1 MFNVLKRFLSKN
13 SKTSIDKFFPETPKR
28 KVKEWEKRGVDK
40 DEFFRRK
47 YSFMKDESKVL
58 LKKKIDREKRYKD
71 LKSSTRREDRYGDSR
86 YGNDRYS
93 NNRYGND
100 RFNNDVDRDPLNKSS
115 FYEYVYGTHSVL
127 SALKAQKRYL
137 YNRLF
142 MYNPKEKAEEIN
154 KYAKKYGI
162 KIEQRTSKNDLNILT
177 NNAVHNG
184 VVLETRKLQVPDLLS
199 LGDVNAEDNTY
210 EMTIMNDESKES
222 VDKSVVRQSKGY
234 PFALYLDEITDPQ
247 NIGAIIR
254 SAFYLGV
261 DFIITPD
268 HNTAKLGPAASKA
281 SAGALDLMDIYQV
294 SSPLKFLRN
303 VAEQTPWRIVST
315 DLKPGDK
322 NIDINSL
329 STILEESPI
338 ILVLGSEGEGVRA
351 NIKNLSDFIV
361 KINKNRSGDSIVD
374 SMNVNAATSVL
385 LSKFLV

>member
-1 MFNVLKRFLSKN
+1 MPSLFATMFNIKRFLSKN
-13 SKTSIDKFFPETPKR
+13 SKSSIDKFFPETPKR
-28 KVKEWEKRGVDK
+28 KVKEWERRGVDK
-40 DEFFRRK
+40 DEFFRKK
-47 YSFMKDESKVL
+47 YSFMKDGSKQL
-58 LKKKIDREKRYKD
+58 LKKKIDRERRYKD
-71 LKSSTRREDRYGDSR
+71 LKSSRHDNSR
-86 YGNDRYS
+86 YDFKRNEFVRDDTYADDRE
-93 NNRYGND
+93 
-100 RFNNDVDRDPLNKSS
+100 PLNKSS

-142 MYNPKEKAEEIN
+142 LYNPKEKVDEIN

-162 KIEQRTSKNDLNILT
+162 KVEQRTSKNDLNILT

-199 LGDVNAEDNTY
+199 LGDVDEEDHTY
-210 EMTIMNDESKES
+210 EMIIMKDSKEII
-222 VDKSVVRQSKGY
+222 DKSIVRQSKGN

-315 DLKPGDK
+315 DLNPGTK
-322 NIDINSL
+322 NVDINSL
-329 STILEESPI
+329 STLLQESPI

-361 KINKNRSGDSIVD
+361 KINKNRTDDTIVD